1 VIRIDAVWLA
11 VEPLDMRAGT
21 LTSEVEASFGALAQ
35 SVRRWVGRP
44 VSRKIAAI
52 PADFADRLAD
62 IKARVASAR
71 QRAAL
76 AANAELIR
84 LYL

>member
-1 VIRIDAVWLA
+1 
-11 VEPLDMRAGT
+11 
-21 LTSEVEASFGALAQ
+21 
-35 SVRRWVGRP
+35 